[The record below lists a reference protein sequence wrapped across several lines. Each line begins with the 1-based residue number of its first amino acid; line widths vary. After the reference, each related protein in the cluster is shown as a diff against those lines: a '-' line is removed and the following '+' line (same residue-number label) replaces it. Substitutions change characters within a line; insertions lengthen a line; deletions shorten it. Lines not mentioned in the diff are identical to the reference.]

1 MTETLQNAVRFA
13 QTGPINTVLTIES
26 IPKPVNPPGYSL
38 VQVHASAIN
47 PSDVL
52 NVEGRFPMTSA
63 PRTPG
68 RDFAGIVVDGP
79 QESIGR
85 RVWGTGG
92 TNGFDR
98 DGSHAE
104 WIVVPS
110 DSLEEMPGNI
120 SFAQAAACG
129 VAFLTASMMLNR
141 AATKKGEYVLV
152 LGSSGAVGSAAV
164 QLAHYIGALPVST
177 SRTKDSSSVNI
188 TEDLAPQIEKTTS
201 GKGVS
206 VIIDTVG
213 EATLFKK
220 CIDVLAPN
228 GRYVIITAGKT
239 PGFQFTFNA
248 FDLYRKCAGI
258 FGLNTLAVS
267 FKEAV
272 QELAKLKQ
280 GFEDGVLL
288 PPAALEEIDLADT
301 KAALAAYEK
310 VKTGTKAKQ
319 ILINRN
325 L

>member
-110 DSLEEMPGNI
+110 DSLEEMPDNI

-152 LGSSGAVGSAAV
+152 LGQLPYCYVGTEFEIDCPDFHRFIWSCRLCSCTARSLCRRSSGFYIPHKRPIVSEHHGRLGTSDRKDDFWKRSQCYYRYGWGS
-164 QLAHYIGALPVST
+164 H
-177 SRTKDSSSVNI
+177 
-188 TEDLAPQIEKTTS
+188 
-201 GKGVS
+201 
-206 VIIDTVG
+206 
-213 EATLFKK
+213 
-220 CIDVLAPN
+220 
-228 GRYVIITAGKT
+228 
-239 PGFQFTFNA
+239 
-248 FDLYRKCAGI
+248 
-258 FGLNTLAVS
+258 
-267 FKEAV
+267 AV
-272 QELAKLKQ
+272 QE
-280 GFEDGVLL
+280 VH
-288 PPAALEEIDLADT
+288 
-301 KAALAAYEK
+301 
-310 VKTGTKAKQ
+310 
-319 ILINRN
+319 
-325 L
+325 